1 MDLSPLGRAAL
12 AAREGCRLRAYR
24 DGVGVW
30 TIGRGHTSAAGPPA
44 VTEGLSLTQAEAD
57 TLFAADLVPYVASV
71 RAALARPV
79 PQPFFDACCSL
90 CFNIGQPSFGHS
102 SVVRLANAGDLA
114 RAVEAFLMWDRPGS
128 ILSRRQGERDQAAL
142 IAYGAVYAR
151 RGDREP
157 VRPPSGAPP
166 VTPQRPDPLAPITG
180 TSAVPAESWWLRLRD
195 AVRHNMQKGA

>member
-1 MDLSPLGRAAL
+1 MDLSPLGRATL

-44 VTEGLSLTQAEAD
+44 VTADLTLTQAEAD
-57 TLFAADLVPYVASV
+57 ALFAADLRPYVAAV

-90 CFNIGQPSFGHS
+90 CFNIGQPNFSHS
-102 SVVRLANAGDLA
+102 SIVRLANAGDLA
-114 RAVEAFLMWDRPGS
+114 QAIDAFLMWDRPGA
-128 ILSRRQGERDQAAL
+128 ILTRRQGERDQAAL
-142 IAYGAVYAR
+142 PAYGAVYAR

-157 VRPPSGAPP
+157 VQALAGPAP
-166 VTPQRPDPLAPITG
+166 VTIERPDPLAPITG
-180 TSAVPAESWWLRLRD
+180 TLAVTSESWWLRLRE
-195 AVRHNMQKGA
+195 AIRHNMQKGL